1 MYLISSLLIVSY
13 MGAICAYNVLIPAN
27 FFWVTGMRN
36 YFIPGVPEYS
46 QPTQT
51 YHMSIHKLSSPLF
64 LSVCSSSE
72 VVWIFFR
79 ISKDL
84 QRYFK
89 HFPFPALN
97 IRHTCHVI
105 TYVVTQTIFAVWKEN
120 KKGASLSSSFRTL
133 VTNYCDSSYSASCLL
148 MESPPLS
155 MILPY
160 EVLKEHCTW
169 I

>member
-13 MGAICAYNVLIPAN
+13 MGAICAFNVLIPAN

-72 VVWIFFR
+72 VVQNFFR

-120 KKGASLSSSFRTL
+120 KNCQFK
-133 VTNYCDSSYSASCLL
+133 LL
-148 MESPPLS
+148 FPHPCYKL
-155 MILPY
+155 LW
-160 EVLKEHCTW
+160 LQL
-169 I
+169 